1 MQRLDALRT
10 PDVDSALLELDL
22 GVDLEAILAENVMT
36 VLQSGEVLQ
45 RRSVQTKRTFP
56 NLEIRH
62 PQ

>member
-45 RRSVQTKRTFP
+45 RRGVQTKRAFP